1 MKIKNTLVI
10 TPEQIPLRMQYLG
23 LHLYPDDT
31 AEASFAESLPERTAR
46 GRKIMV
52 AKT

>member
-1 MKIKNTLVI
+1 MKIKNTLMI
-10 TPEQIPLRMQYLG
+10 RPEQIPLGTQALG

-31 AEASFAESLPERTAR
+31 AEVTFAESIPERTAR